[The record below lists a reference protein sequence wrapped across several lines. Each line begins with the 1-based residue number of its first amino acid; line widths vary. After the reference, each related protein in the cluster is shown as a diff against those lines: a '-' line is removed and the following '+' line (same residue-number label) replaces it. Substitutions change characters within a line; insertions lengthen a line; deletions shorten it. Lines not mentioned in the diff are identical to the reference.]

1 MCDSFM
7 VPEKDGEFF
16 VEATIAINGDALFT
30 DTFQI
35 SIRTPDLIT
44 LVQTDKPI
52 YKPGETSTIPAR
64 NIYDPVHVIA
74 NNVVF

>member
-1 MCDSFM
+1 MCDNFM
-7 VPEKDGEFF
+7 VPEKDGKFF
-16 VEATIAINGDALFT
+16 VEATIAINGDTLFT

-35 SIRTPDLIT
+35 TIRKLDLIT

-52 YKPGETSTIPAR
+52 YKPKETGTNPAR
-64 NIYDPVHVIA
+64 NIYEPVHVIS